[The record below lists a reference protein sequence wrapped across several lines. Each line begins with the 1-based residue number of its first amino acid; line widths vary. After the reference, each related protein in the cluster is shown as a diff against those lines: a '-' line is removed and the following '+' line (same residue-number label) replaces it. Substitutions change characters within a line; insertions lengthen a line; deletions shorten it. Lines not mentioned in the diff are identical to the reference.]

1 MNSASVMSEFE
12 SVELRASAR
21 TDKPKGYFK
30 SISNEPDTGTCRDDC
45 EKSEKCTSFRKFMA
59 GLDPRKPLQ
68 GKEHNEK
75 ECKDLKDDLLKFL
88 AEMEISLTDHLCN
101 REEDQSVLQTLLT
114 LDEGCEIITEMLDS
128 LKNSTSS
135 KNIEV
140 TLGSGMLFDLSKP
153 CGQSKILA
161 ELMGVRNRTEQGRS
175 FDSVTALIKH
185 PVMVIFIREKWQKIK
200 FAFFVHLR

>member
-1 MNSASVMSEFE
+1 
-12 SVELRASAR
+12 
-21 TDKPKGYFK
+21 
-30 SISNEPDTGTCRDDC
+30 
-45 EKSEKCTSFRKFMA
+45 MA

-68 GKEHNEK
+68 GKEHNER

-88 AEMEISLTDHLCN
+88 AEMEISLTDHLFN

-140 TLGSGMLFDLSKP
+140 TLGSGMLFDLSK
-153 CGQSKILA
+153 
-161 ELMGVRNRTEQGRS
+161 
-175 FDSVTALIKH
+175 
-185 PVMVIFIREKWQKIK
+185 
-200 FAFFVHLR
+200 